1 MSLAVRKGPHI
12 GERKKKVSCSVLEA
26 WVAAWVAAELCS
38 WQERVCAHVFSLKFV
53 IAEGSGRLIDCCAP
67 AAGSK
72 TAELICVRHACACEG
87 HAHVV

>member
-12 GERKKKVSCSVLEA
+12 GERKKKVSCSVLE
-26 WVAAWVAAELCS
+26 AWVAAELCS